1 MSDALLILLVAYLLD
16 LLIGDPVYPLHPV
29 RLIGSSILIIQ
40 NIFKKIT
47 FFNIAAGGLL
57 TIIVILFSNII
68 YLLIEKLSDPYAYLV
83 QVFLVYS
90 LIAGKDLIKH
100 TEVVIRELIGEH
112 IDEAR
117 HAVSMIVGRD
127 PAHLNSEGISKAAI
141 ESVAENFTDGIL
153 SPIFWYMVG
162 VIVAFVFNLNPS
174 TGGIVLML
182 TFKVVS
188 TLDSM
193 IGYRNE
199 QYEKFGKI
207 AAKLDDV
214 LNFLP
219 ARLSIFIIVTGAF
232 FLKLSYKKSWKIAWR
247 DRLKHKSPNAG
258 HSEASVAGALGI
270 KLGGTSM
277 YAFGEVEKPV
287 LGDGDKK
294 AGFKEISQANKLIQL
309 SGGLTLMISS
319 SVLLLINYL
328 I

>member
-117 HAVSMIVGRD
+117 YAVSMIVGRD

-141 ESVAENFTDGIL
+141 ESVAE
-153 SPIFWYMVG
+153 
-162 VIVAFVFNLNPS
+162 
-174 TGGIVLML
+174 
-182 TFKVVS
+182 
-188 TLDSM
+188 
-193 IGYRNE
+193 
-199 QYEKFGKI
+199 
-207 AAKLDDV
+207 
-214 LNFLP
+214 
-219 ARLSIFIIVTGAF
+219 
-232 FLKLSYKKSWKIAWR
+232 
-247 DRLKHKSPNAG
+247 
-258 HSEASVAGALGI
+258 
-270 KLGGTSM
+270 
-277 YAFGEVEKPV
+277 
-287 LGDGDKK
+287 
-294 AGFKEISQANKLIQL
+294 
-309 SGGLTLMISS
+309 
-319 SVLLLINYL
+319 
-328 I
+328 